1 MRFLSER
8 NIEMHREYLNTLMLK
23 YSIFEKS
30 YPALVGCDVSEICKL
45 GIKSSEREAAIRLY
59 SEIVLH
65 KLYFSSFS
73 ERNLFSMRIK
83 NQYGS
88 VASFLYQVREECKN
102 ADTGFLLVYDGGKD
116 ISFDVATHYRKI
128 CWSKNPILALDLC
141 EHAYFYDYGFDRER
155 YVLEAI
161 SHFDLS
167 KIEKSAN

>member
-8 NIEMHREYLNTLMLK
+8 NIEMHREYLNTLKLK

-30 YPALVGCDVSEICKL
+30 YPALVGVNISEICKI
-45 GIKSSEREAAIRLY
+45 GIKTSERDAAIRLY
-59 SEIVLH
+59 SEIFLH
-65 KLYFSSFS
+65 NLYFSSFS
-73 ERNLFSMRIK
+73 ERNLCSERIK

-88 VASFLYQVREECKN
+88 VASFLYLVKEECKK
-102 ADTGFLLVYDGGKD
+102 ADRGFLLVCDGGRD
-116 ISFDVATHYRKI
+116 ISFNTVTDYGRI
-128 CWSKNPILALDLC
+128 LWNKNPILALDLC

-167 KIEKSAN
+167 KIEKSDN